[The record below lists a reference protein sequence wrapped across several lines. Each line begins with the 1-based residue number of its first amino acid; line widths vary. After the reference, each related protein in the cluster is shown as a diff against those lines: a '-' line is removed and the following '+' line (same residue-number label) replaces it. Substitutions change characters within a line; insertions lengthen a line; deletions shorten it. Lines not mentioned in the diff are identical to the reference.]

1 MFFQVGDPGRAAL
14 EIREGP
20 PVVDIG
26 RADVEMVSA
35 HAAGIRIRA
44 ATVRGLLH
52 RRQGTPRQDA
62 FSLAQDGTPDAP
74 RFVVASVC
82 DGVGS
87 RANSQEAADLV
98 SSEVV
103 RLAALGLPWEVAF
116 SAANDSLISHVDL
129 TQRPMAT
136 TVVALRVRRES
147 DLWIGTVAWIGDSS
161 AWHLDLDGSWDQ
173 IGGILPDDDDGY
185 HSGSVSPLP
194 SADGACEQRDFELS
208 GGAIFLLS
216 DGLANPLKWSSA
228 VQESLAKWWS
238 QPPDH
243 FTFAAQVDFAMKGH
257 VDDRTA
263 VGLWFEPSS
272 TDLSAAEARSGLA
285 QDVAEGDV
293 SRELAETA
301 EVDPVSKNDLGSLE
315 LIGEGNFGVVYRLV
329 RFRLGDD
336 PTPLAYKEF
345 TKDVDEQVR
354 SASRAVAF
362 RDSLSSRDQEKLDT
376 YTAWP
381 RAMVEGGH
389 SGLVMPLIP
398 PDYFRALTDDETGLP
413 VLKPLAMN
421 WLVASANQI
430 NTAGLDLRDVSR
442 RERLDLLAQLC
453 RAVGYLH
460 EQGWVFGDVSLS
472 SAVFALNPPRLML
485 VDCDAAAPE
494 SDGHR
499 RQGHTPFD
507 EPPECL
513 SDPTRLEDAV
523 TDVYKLGLCILRCLS
538 PGEGAATTRNTD
550 RLAGSYPAEFVELVA
565 HAIGTDRSGR
575 PSARRLEEALVSISY
590 DPDAI

>member
-1 MFFQVGDPGRAAL
+1 M
-14 EIREGP
+14 
-20 PVVDIG
+20 
-26 RADVEMVSA
+26 
-35 HAAGIRIRA
+35 
-44 ATVRGLLH
+44 
-52 RRQGTPRQDA
+52 
-62 FSLAQDGTPDAP
+62 
-74 RFVVASVC
+74 
-82 DGVGS
+82 
-87 RANSQEAADLV
+87 
-98 SSEVV
+98 
-103 RLAALGLPWEVAF
+103 
-116 SAANDSLISHVDL
+116 
-129 TQRPMAT
+129 
-136 TVVALRVRRES
+136 
-147 DLWIGTVAWIGDSS
+147 
-161 AWHLDLDGSWDQ
+161 
-173 IGGILPDDDDGY
+173 
-185 HSGSVSPLP
+185 
-194 SADGACEQRDFELS
+194 
-208 GGAIFLLS
+208 
-216 DGLANPLKWSSA
+216 
-228 VQESLAKWWS
+228 
-238 QPPDH
+238 
-243 FTFAAQVDFAMKGH
+243 
-257 VDDRTA
+257 
-263 VGLWFEPSS
+263 
-272 TDLSAAEARSGLA
+272 
-285 QDVAEGDV
+285 
-293 SRELAETA
+293 
-301 EVDPVSKNDLGSLE
+301 
-315 LIGEGNFGVVYRLV
+315 
-329 RFRLGDD
+329 
-336 PTPLAYKEF
+336 
-345 TKDVDEQVR
+345 R